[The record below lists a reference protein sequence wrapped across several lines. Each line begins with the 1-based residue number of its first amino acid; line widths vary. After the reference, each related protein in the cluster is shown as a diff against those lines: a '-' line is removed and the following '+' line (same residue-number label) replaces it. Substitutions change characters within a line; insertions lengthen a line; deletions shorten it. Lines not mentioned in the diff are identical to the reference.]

1 MTDSPPLKVTYA
13 ELPDSPIQKVAYEGV
28 FSTGDVMYATPQRK
42 PRRPYKDRK
51 WKRQKTSSGRVSSPI
66 PDNPSPVLEEP
77 WQSSPLEVLD
87 VEDVSADIS
96 KRSDELSMLRTPSSD
111 VPSIAVELDNSYT
124 SFVEAVMSD
133 DCSFYQLNQKL
144 FVVNGWNTKKNEASV
159 RPRFYKCTFIIHAY
173 DLVR

>member
-1 MTDSPPLKVTYA
+1 M
-13 ELPDSPIQKVAYEGV
+13 
-28 FSTGDVMYATPQRK
+28 
-42 PRRPYKDRK
+42 
-51 WKRQKTSSGRVSSPI
+51 
-66 PDNPSPVLEEP
+66 
-77 WQSSPLEVLD
+77 
-87 VEDVSADIS
+87 EDVSADIS
-96 KRSDELSMLRTPSSD
+96 KRSDKLSMLRTPSSD
-111 VPSIAVELDNSYT
+111 VPSIAAELDNSYT